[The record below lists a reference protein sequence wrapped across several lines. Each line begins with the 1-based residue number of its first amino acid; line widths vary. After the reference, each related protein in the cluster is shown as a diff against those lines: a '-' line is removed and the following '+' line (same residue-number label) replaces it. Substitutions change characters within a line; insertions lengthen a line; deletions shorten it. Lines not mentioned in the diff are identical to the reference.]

1 VIHSCYWLILDVDF
15 SVLAMHILLSMVYS
29 RFRSSCLFKDLDPDP
44 CFDAGIQSSYSLS
57 SVVLS
62 HMFA

>member
-44 CFDAGIQSSYSLS
+44 CFDAGIQSIIPT
-57 SVVLS
+57 V
-62 HMFA
+62 